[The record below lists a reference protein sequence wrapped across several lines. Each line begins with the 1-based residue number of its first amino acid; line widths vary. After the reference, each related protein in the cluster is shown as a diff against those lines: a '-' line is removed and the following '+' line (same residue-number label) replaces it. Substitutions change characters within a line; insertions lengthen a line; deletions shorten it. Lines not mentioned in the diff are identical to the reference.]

1 MKTKEKIENPV
12 FVDADGLE
20 WEWVTAKVN
29 KEHARRLK
37 ETRRLKE
44 KKRLKR
50 LQDADNQK

>member
-20 WEWVTAKVN
+20 WEWVTAKVD
-29 KEHARRLK
+29 KEHA
-37 ETRRLKE
+37 RRLKE

>member
-20 WEWVTAKVN
+20 FEIVTAKVN
-29 KEHARRLK
+29 KENARRLK
-37 ETRRLKE
+37 EE
-44 KKRLKR
+44 KRLKR